1 VTATE
6 PTTWSPTHDD
16 PLFILA
22 MDHRGS
28 FGQSLFGVKDDKPTP
43 EQHDHM
49 VAAKDVIYRGLRQ
62 AQPQLALGR
71 AGVLVDEQYGQA
83 VIDAALDGA
92 GAPDAIVL
100 AVPIE
105 ASGHD
110 WFTLQWPDDW
120 LAHVQQIGPAYAKVL
135 IRDNPDFPDDQ
146 RRAQLDL
153 LARCSAALHE
163 AGVPLLYELLVPA
176 TESQLASVGGSAELY
191 DSDLRPGL
199 VARVIADNQSAGIE
213 ARLWKV
219 EGLETVE
226 AARLVAA
233 QARAGGR
240 QTDLIVLGRDA
251 PTERLNHWLA
261 VAAQVPAFVG
271 FAIGRSI
278 WEDAIADWV
287 RDGDDNAAVA
297 AISASYLGFTR
308 GWVEVTI

>member
-1 VTATE
+1 MSWQPRHE
-6 PTTWSPTHDD
+6 D

-28 FGQSLFGVKDDKPTP
+28 FGKSLFGVEDENPTP
-43 EQHDHM
+43 AQHAHM
-49 VAAKDVIYRGLRQ
+49 VAAKSVIYRGLRQ
-62 AQPQLALGR
+62 AQPKLPPGR

-83 VIDAALDGA
+83 VIDAALGDAGGA
-92 GAPDAIVL
+92 DPVVL

-120 LAHVQQIGPAYAKVL
+120 LAHVQRIGPAYAKVL
-135 IRDNPDFPDDQ
+135 IRDNPDFDAS
-146 RRAQLDL
+146 RRGAQLDL
-153 LARCSAALHE
+153 LARVSSALSQ

-176 TESQLASVGGSAELY
+176 TDDQLAAVDGSA
-191 DSDLRPGL
+191 DRFDADLRPGL
-199 VARVIADNQSAGIE
+199 VARVIADNQSAGVE

-233 QARAGGR
+233 QAQAGER
-240 QTDLIVLGRDA
+240 DVDLIVLGRDA
-251 PTERLNHWLA
+251 PAERLNHWLS

-278 WEDAIADWV
+278 WEDAIGAWV
-287 RDGDDNAAVA
+287 KDGDDDAAVA
-297 AISASYLGFTR
+297 TIANTYLDFARQWAAGPP
-308 GWVEVTI
+308 V

>member
-1 VTATE
+1 M
-6 PTTWSPTHDD
+6 TWSPRHDD

-28 FGQSLFGVKDDKPTP
+28 FGTSLFGVEDDRPTP
-43 EQHDHM
+43 DQHEHM
-49 VAAKDVIYRGLRQ
+49 VAAKSVIYRGLRQ
-62 AQPQLALGR
+62 AQPNLPRGR

-83 VIDAALDGA
+83 VIDNALADASHPGA
-92 GAPDAIVL
+92 VVL

-105 ASGHD
+105 ASGHE
-110 WFTLQWPDDW
+110 WFTLQWPEDW
-120 LAHVQQIGPAYAKVL
+120 LDHVQRIGPAYAKVL
-135 IRDNPDFPDDQ
+135 IRDNPDFPDVQ

-153 LARCSAALHE
+153 LARCSAALRD

-176 TESQLASVGGSAELY
+176 TDAQLAVVDGSVERY
-191 DSDLRPGL
+191 DTDLRPGL
-199 VARVIADNQSAGIE
+199 VARVIADNQSAGVE

-240 QTDLIVLGRDA
+240 ETDLIVLGRDA
-251 PTERLNHWLA
+251 PTERLDHWLS
-261 VAAQVPAFVG
+261 VAAQIPAFVG

-278 WEDAIADWV
+278 WQDAIAAWV
-287 RDGDDNAAVA
+287 GDGDDNAAVA
-297 AISASYLGFTR
+297 RIAQAYLGFTR
-308 GWVEVTI
+308 QWAGSAERQTQ